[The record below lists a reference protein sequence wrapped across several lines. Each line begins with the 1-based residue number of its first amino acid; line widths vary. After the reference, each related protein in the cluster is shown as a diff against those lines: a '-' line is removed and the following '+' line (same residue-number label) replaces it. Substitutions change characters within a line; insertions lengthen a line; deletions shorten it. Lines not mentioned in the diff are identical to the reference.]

1 LNPKGTDSGIS
12 FFKIQHVKTG
22 LFLDSGDDG
31 KTFLALEN
39 TNKSLIASQTW
50 KWGGVVVYTTF
61 THQET
66 GKVLD
71 IGTGST
77 ICTRNKTLPLVP
89 SQKWSQL
96 PKNNPKKIQNNATGL
111 YLDADD
117 QAKLLASSSDKLKNP
132 DWDLVNGLS

>member
-12 FFKIQHVKTG
+12 YFKIKHVKTG
-22 LFLDSGDDG
+22 LFLDSSDDG
-31 KTFLALEN
+31 KTFLTLEN
-39 TNKSLIASQTW
+39 TNKSLITSQTW
-50 KWGGVVVYTTF
+50 RWGGVTF

-66 GKVLD
+66 GKALD
-71 IGTGST
+71 IGTGSK
-77 ICTRNKTLPLVP
+77 ICTSNKTFVP
-89 SQKWSQL
+89 SQLWNQL

-132 DWDLVNGLS
+132 DWNLVNGLS